1 MKSPSVVKKIVDL
14 MSEYKDLRVKDAEKS
29 LRKILS
35 KFDVELV
42 SYKLQPRFLD
52 QVTVRLTKEFN
63 IPKYLGKKYPELT
76 GHTFSLG
83 HFIQTQ
89 SMFKGVP
96 EFGMH
101 QENMWVEDLS
111 YALNTWMMEYGCDL
125 EVLTGDR
132 KEYPMKKKMVS
143 IVKRK
148 LHRYGWK
155 AQLLVKMGLG
165 LFGGLFWKLAYEL
178 ITKNDDNP
186 FLDLS
191 KDSLDRFK
199 RVGSSQ
205 ASWAILSSGVSQ
217 SRVEAHII
225 RLTVNQLLNSLEK
238 SPLKEELYKHVGDNL
253 QALPAHLSKL
263 ERSLDRTN
271 YALITMGSDWYR
283 QRLVH
288 EDREMVDMA
297 SKFNPLPV
305 PSTIKKSHLKQAN
318 LLKDLIRKIFYS
330 KTENLLLAIEEIK
343 KVPYAKRYKAQ
354 EKLIS
359 ELEVHKKKFIEEAY
373 RVLKEKLEGF
383 QYEILRYEPTPKIYS
398 NITIRKRDQKT
409 KFTLTTLESSLRKKA
424 REEELSLTPK
434 TRFRDL
440 LFVLEAWKFQYGQ
453 YIQMLIGETPL
464 TFSDKETTIVARL
477 GRLLKLNWK
486 KTRLFLKALVL
497 FFDPSA
503 LGIFI
508 TFLLLPK
515 TLGYE
520 PPKVALGF
528 ALVLAAGS
536 MYIIGRERSDPHWKR
551 YKRI

>member
-1 MKSPSVVKKIVDL
+1 MKSPSEQILDL
-14 MSEYKDLRVKDAEKS
+14 LSEYKNLKIKSAKKS
-29 LRKILS
+29 LRKILG

-42 SYKLQPRFLD
+42 SYELRTRFLD
-52 QVTVRLTKEFN
+52 QVEVKLKKEFSL
-63 IPKYLGKKYPELT
+63 PKHLKREYPELV
-76 GHTFSLG
+76 GETFSLG
-83 HFIQTQ
+83 HFMQKQ
-89 SMFKGVP
+89 SMIKGVP
-96 EFGMH
+96 EIGMH
-101 QENMWVEDLS
+101 QENMWVIDLN
-111 YALNTWMMEYGCDL
+111 YALKTWMLQYGCDI
-125 EVLTGDR
+125 EVLVGDR
-132 KEYPMKKKMVS
+132 KDYPLKKKYTS
-143 IVKRK
+143 LVKRR

-165 LFGGLFWKLAYEL
+165 LFGGLFWKLAYET
-178 ITKNDDNP
+178 IMKIDDNP

-191 KDSLDRFK
+191 KDSLNRLK

-271 YALITMGSDWYR
+271 YALITMGGDWYR

-318 LLKDLIRKIFYS
+318 LFKDLIKKTFYT
-330 KTENLLLAIEEIK
+330 KTENLLSAVEEIK
-343 KVPYAKRYKAQ
+343 KVPEAERRGVQK
-354 EKLIS
+354 KLMS
-359 ELEVHKKKFIEEAY
+359 ELEVHKKKFIEKAY
-373 RVLKEKLEGF
+373 GVLESKLEGF
-383 QYEILRYEPTPKIYS
+383 QYEIIRFEPSSKLYS
-398 NITIRKRDQKT
+398 NITVRKKDQKT
-409 KFTLTTLESSLRKKA
+409 KFSLKTLESSLKKKA

-434 TRFRDL
+434 TRFKDL
-440 LFVLEAWKFQYGQ
+440 LFVLENWKFQYGQ
-453 YIQMLIGETPL
+453 YILMLIGESSL
-464 TFSDKETTIVARL
+464 TFSEKDTKLVARL
-477 GRLLKLNWK
+477 SRWLSIGAK
-486 KTRLFLKALVL
+486 KAIILLKALFL

-503 LGIFI
+503 LGIII

-515 TLGYE
+515 TLGYQ
-520 PPKVALGF
+520 PPAMAFGSALFIAF
-528 ALVLAAGS
+528 AS
-536 MYIIGRERSDPHWKR
+536 MIFIGRERAVPHWKR
-551 YKRI
+551 FKRI